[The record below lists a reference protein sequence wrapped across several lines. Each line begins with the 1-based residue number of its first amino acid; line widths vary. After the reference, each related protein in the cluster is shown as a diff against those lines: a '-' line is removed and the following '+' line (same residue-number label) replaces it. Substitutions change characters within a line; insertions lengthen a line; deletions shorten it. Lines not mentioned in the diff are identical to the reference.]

1 MNKNSLSAV
10 LSWRK
15 QDIEFIKS
23 SGRNICGIEAI
34 KRSQGFDSF
43 DLCLID
49 GSEFTGK
56 AELDYLLGTKYILLD
71 DTESL
76 KCKEAFEILNTRN
89 DYELIEYQPKCRNGF
104 AAFKKK

>member
-1 MNKNSLSAV
+1 M
-10 LSWRK
+10 
-15 QDIEFIKS
+15 
-23 SGRNICGIEAI
+23 
-34 KRSQGFDSF
+34 RSQGFDSF

-56 AELDYLLGTKYILLD
+56 AELKYLLGTKYILLD

-76 KCKEAFEILNTRN
+76 KCREAFEILNAN
-89 DYELIEYQPKCRNGF
+89 IDYELIAYQPKCRNGF